1 MPTGSSRFQVI
12 KLNWVKLRK
21 YLQNVE
27 TYQSQHNVH
36 NSQYCQ
42 GFLWLNKIFWIFSD
56 VLEWNLKSSGQLWD
70 TIMKF
75 EKFDAD
81 GNADFE
87 DN

>member
-1 MPTGSSRFQVI
+1 MCTI
-12 KLNWVKLRK
+12 HNIVKVFSDSTK
-21 YLQNVE
+21 
-27 TYQSQHNVH
+27 
-36 NSQYCQ
+36 
-42 GFLWLNKIFWIFSD
+42 FFWIFSD

-70 TIMKF
+70 TNMKF